1 METSSSKTPSKAP
14 SVNAESKEIREPGS
28 RARLVRIME
37 EMETGLKF
45 VERFDE
51 LRVVTFYGSARA
63 TEQDAWYQQAY
74 KLGKFLAQDDNTIAV
89 CTGGGPGIMEAG
101 NRGAKEAG
109 GYSIGLGI
117 ELPGIK
123 EEPNTY
129 ATHRMDFY
137 YFFSRKMALVHI
149 AQGYVFFPGGVGTM
163 DEFFELITL
172 IATKKIANHPIII
185 LVGEDYWSGLL
196 QWMKE
201 TMAGSYHAVS
211 EGLFDIIHVT
221 DDMEAAYTLL
231 DTIPR
236 RIEISD
242 EV

>member
-1 METSSSKTPSKAP
+1 MKKGTPKPSSHSLT
-14 SVNAESKEIREPGS
+14 NNGEGDIREPGS

-37 EMETGLKF
+37 EMEAGLKF

-63 TEQDAWYQQAY
+63 TEQDSWYQQAY
-74 KLGKFLAQDDNTIAV
+74 DLGKRLAEDDNTMAV

-101 NRGAKEAG
+101 NRGAREAG
-109 GYSIGLGI
+109 GFSIGLGI
-117 ELPGIK
+117 ELPGIE
-123 EEPNTY
+123 EEPNPHT
-129 ATHRMDFY
+129 THRMDFY

-163 DEFFELITL
+163 DEFFELVTL

-185 LVGEDYWSGLL
+185 LVGEEYWNGLI

-201 TMAGSYHAVS
+201 TMATSYHAVS
-211 EGLFDIIHVT
+211 DNLFDMLHIT
-221 DDMEAAYTLL
+221 DDMEAAYELL
-231 DTIPR
+231 DTIPK
-236 RIEISD
+236 RIDISD